1 MSTFFSEPRFRIESL
16 STTLGSLPRLPQWG
30 TVVWVYSWP
39 GVFLCLGFCFQDY
52 TSLGL
57 RWILFGNYIYIYIYI
72 YKYYMYIS
80 PHHLIQFCDAW
91 AYWSIPVYLVANL
104 LMLHNFWWEHV
115 GGSVLPSFGPFF
127 ELKYRVTL
135 RGFRSHIPP
144 KGKFGKSS
152 SQKMPVHWR
161 VRYNHGY
168 LNSVPPKI
176 GATVIKH
183 LQSSELQKS
192 SLGSFASM
200 MPKFFRSRCF
210 WLELS
215 FKVQPG
221 GWLEAMS
228 PVSIGDC

>member
-1 MSTFFSEPRFRIESL
+1 
-16 STTLGSLPRLPQWG
+16 
-30 TVVWVYSWP
+30 
-39 GVFLCLGFCFQDY
+39 
-52 TSLGL
+52 
-57 RWILFGNYIYIYIYI
+57 
-72 YKYYMYIS
+72 MYIS

-192 SLGSFASM
+192 SLEVSPRWCRNFSGRDAFGSSLA
-200 MPKFFRSRCF
+200 SRCNRG
-210 WLELS
+210 
-215 FKVQPG
+215 G
-221 GWLEAMS
+221 GWKPWVL
-228 PVSIGDC
+228 